1 MEAWSSIWGGEPQQP
16 RQVWRG
22 RRSADAAVRTARLK
36 RRVFARWLTL
46 RAAIG
51 DPSLDKDPSAGPIA
65 PNYRF
70 RSHRRFA

>member
-46 RAAIG
+46 RAATEIRHSIKTPRLG
-51 DPSLDKDPSAGPIA
+51 QLAQLPVL
-65 PNYRF
+65 
-70 RSHRRFA
+70 